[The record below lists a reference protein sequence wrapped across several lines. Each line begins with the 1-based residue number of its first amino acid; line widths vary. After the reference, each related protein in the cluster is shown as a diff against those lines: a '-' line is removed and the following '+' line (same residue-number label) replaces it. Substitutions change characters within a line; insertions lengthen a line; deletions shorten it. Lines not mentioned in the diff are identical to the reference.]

1 MKKGAYFVTT
11 ARGGIHDEAALAVA
25 LDKQQIAGAGL
36 DVWEDEPPPHDNPL
50 MAYDNVLVSPHTAG
64 GTGEAREN
72 MSRYAAEQERV
83 RARIA
88 LLEREIKT
96 EVEGAMAT
104 VELGRKAS
112 ASLETELAQP
122 AEELIRIA
130 RVAYDEGEAGVLE
143 VLDALRLRRNAG
155 LKKLE
160 MDAALREAFLELERA
175 VGEELEVLR

>member
-1 MKKGAYFVTT
+1 MLFRSISAGYKRADTTNGVT
-11 ARGGIHDEAALAVA
+11 ANGLVFSLSVPLQVFNDGRYEVA
-25 LDKQQIAGAGL
+25 
-36 DVWEDEPPPHDNPL
+36 
-50 MAYDNVLVSPHTAG
+50 
-64 GTGEAREN
+64 
-72 MSRYAAEQERV
+72 RYAAEQERV

-104 VELGRKAS
+104 VELRRKAS

-175 VGEELEVLR
+175 VGEELEVLQ